1 VESETGG
8 ETERR
13 SDELEGID
21 GRELGDKGL
30 EKVFELGADWQATS
44 RGGLFEVEINA
55 IRKQNLQHTLT
66 PPPSSTETESIY
78 PKSSGLS
85 WLSFS

>member
-44 RGGLFEVEINA
+44 RGGLFESSASENA
-55 IRKQNLQHTLT
+55 ELADL
-66 PPPSSTETESIY
+66 EV
-78 PKSSGLS
+78 
-85 WLSFS
+85 SFG

>member
-1 VESETGG
+1 MESETRG

-13 SDELEGID
+13 SNELEGID
-21 GRELGDKGL
+21 RKELGDKGL
-30 EKVFELGADWQATS
+30 EKVFELGADWQATI

-55 IRKQNLQHTLT
+55 IRKQNFQHTIT
-66 PPPSSTETESIY
+66 PPPSSTKIESIY

>member
-1 VESETGG
+1 MESKTGG
-8 ETERR
+8 EIECR

-44 RGGLFEVEINA
+44 RGGLFESSASENA
-55 IRKQNLQHTLT
+55 ELT
-66 PPPSSTETESIY
+66 DLEV
-78 PKSSGLS
+78 L
-85 WLSFS
+85 FR